1 MKKLLTFS
9 LALVLA
15 AYANAAVTSITATNA
30 VTTFGSNVLQITG
43 TNGLI
48 TYTSSNAPLNGTF
61 SMTLNMTADTSSLG
75 VASATF
81 GAGTFEFKDAS
92 NNILLQGS
100 FTSFGLVET
109 FPGMLSGNCSF
120 IATAGLYQPDFSLGG
135 SFMGFTFAVPFT
147 DFTNFSK
154 GFSGLSTMTATPVP
168 EPATMGLLS
177 LGVFGLLKRR
187 NVKK

>member
-9 LALVLA
+9 LILVLA
-15 AYANAAVTSITATNA
+15 AYANAAITSITATNA
-30 VTTFGSNVLQITG
+30 VTTFTSGVLQMTG

-48 TYTSSNAPLNGTF
+48 TYTSSNTPYNGTF
-61 SMTLNMTADTSSLG
+61 SMAVSMATDNSVGG
-75 VASATF
+75 VANAVF
-81 GAGTFEFKDAS
+81 NGGTFEFKDTS
-92 NNILLQGS
+92 NVTLLKGS
-100 FTSFGLVET
+100 FTSFSLVET
-109 FPGMLSGNCSF
+109 FPGMLSGNCTF
-120 IATAGLYQPDFSLGG
+120 TALSGLYLADFAAGG
-135 SFMGFTFAVPFT
+135 SFMGFTFAVPFA

-154 GFSGLSTMTATPVP
+154 SFSGLSTMTVTPVP